1 MEIEVERKQPDI
13 DYHLEKIIEEMLKA
27 GMKLFSDTRSYNVT
41 LRENDDE
48 TLKETV
54 TASFDI
60 KLIKASDT
68 LLEIASKEDC

>member
-1 MEIEVERKQPDI
+1 MEIEVERNQPDI